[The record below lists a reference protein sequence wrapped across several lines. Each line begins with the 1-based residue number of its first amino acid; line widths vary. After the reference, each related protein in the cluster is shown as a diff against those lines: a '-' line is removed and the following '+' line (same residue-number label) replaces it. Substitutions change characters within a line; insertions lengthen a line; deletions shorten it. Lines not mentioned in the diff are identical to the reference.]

1 MGNNKDAVS
10 VGLKRISPEELGD
23 SHAATS
29 IKTPL
34 TERAFALSDSEKIET
49 ISNHFRSIMETLGL
63 DMEDESL
70 RGTPDRVAKM
80 YVKEIFSGLDPHN
93 KPEARKFD
101 NKFGYGDILM
111 EKNIRVNSFCEHH
124 FLPFI
129 GKAHVAY
136 ISSGKVIG
144 LSKINRIV
152 DYYSRRPQVQERLT
166 LQIAEEMQNALE
178 TEDVAVFID
187 SKHLCVSL
195 RGIQDDASS
204 TITTEFRGAFREP
217 DVQRRFLDYVQSR
230 TDL

>member
-29 IKTPL
+29 IETPL

-49 ISNHFRSIMETLGL
+49 ISDHFRAIMETLGL

-80 YVKEIFSGLDPHN
+80 YVKEIFSGLDPDN

-166 LQIAEEMQNALE
+166 MQIAEEMQSALE

-204 TITTEFRGAFREP
+204 TITTEFRGAFRDP